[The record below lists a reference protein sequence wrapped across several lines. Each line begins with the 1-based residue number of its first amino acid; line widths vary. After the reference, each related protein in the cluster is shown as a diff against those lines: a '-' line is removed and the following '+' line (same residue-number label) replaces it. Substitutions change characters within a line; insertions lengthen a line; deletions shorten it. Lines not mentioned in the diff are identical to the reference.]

1 MVQGLLT
8 SCEKTWVIYTI
19 KEINEQIYKIH
30 LFSGGFKT
38 HRRGKKIEV
47 LYESKA
53 AETSSFNIY
62 KSRISFKVFR
72 AAS

>member
-30 LFSGGFKT
+30 LFSGAP
-38 HRRGKKIEV
+38 RRLKNTQAWKK
-47 LYESKA
+47 K
-53 AETSSFNIY
+53 
-62 KSRISFKVFR
+62 
-72 AAS
+72 